1 MGEQEDAI
9 GLPASLELAWGLRE
23 RPVKGPKRGLSV
35 ERIVEAGVAIA
46 EAEGLGAVSM
56 SRVAA
61 ELGSKP
67 MSLYRYIGSKDELVT
82 LMVDAAAQ
90 PLASGP
96 EGESWREGLTRWC
109 WGYRD
114 LLQRH
119 PWILRVPISGP
130 PLTPNQLFFLERGLQ
145 ALGGTTLLE
154 NEKMSVMLLLS
165 GFVRNEATLMADIAA
180 AAEETG
186 SDAREIMPSYGK
198 LVGRLIDPERF
209 PALQQVLDARVFDQD
224 DEEDDEF
231 IFGLERIL
239 DGVELLMQ
247 ARS

>member
-1 MGEQEDAI
+1 MVA
-9 GLPASLELAWGLRE
+9 LPTGGGAYAARVAGGASW
-23 RPVKGPKRGLSV
+23 RPAMTATR
-35 ERIVEAGVAIA
+35 
-46 EAEGLGAVSM
+46 
-56 SRVAA
+56 RVAA